1 MFLTAVN
8 LYISINSY
16 FLFGAHE
23 QINTPDH
30 FKNEGQQDFDADI
43 KALRVTETFSQMLI
57 LFKTFYYLKLFDEI
71 APLIDII
78 LLIFSDIKY
87 FMIIFLISNVAF
99 AFSFYLLGKNQI

>member
-1 MFLTAVN
+1 
-8 LYISINSY
+8 
-16 FLFGAHE
+16 
-23 QINTPDH
+23 
-30 FKNEGQQDFDADI
+30 
-43 KALRVTETFSQMLI
+43 MLI